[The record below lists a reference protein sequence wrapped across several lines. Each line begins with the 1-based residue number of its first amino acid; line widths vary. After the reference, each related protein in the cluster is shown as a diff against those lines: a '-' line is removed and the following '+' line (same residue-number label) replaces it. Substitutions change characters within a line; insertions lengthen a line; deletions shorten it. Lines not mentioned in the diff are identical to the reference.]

1 MGIVNF
7 LKLIWLRVQQR
18 GTLYASKNEQFDK
31 LYQVSDPWRMGSE
44 LEQFRFQ
51 ETNRIIEQ
59 ELGTMGTLLE
69 IGCGEGHQT
78 EHLSRLC
85 GQHYG
90 FDVSKTAVDRARQ
103 RCPGARLSVADI
115 FSYSPE
121 VKKFDLVVAC
131 EVLYYIKDVPAALE
145 RMSELGS
152 HCLVTYFQSGPC
164 VLDAFFNDIEGAET
178 RVIKVGDTSWKI
190 VWWSSDHGGRHS

>member
-1 MGIVNF
+1 MSIVNF
-7 LKLIWLRVQQR
+7 FKLIWLRIQQR

-59 ELGTMGTLLE
+59 ELGAVVTLLE

-78 EHLSRLC
+78 EHLDRLC
-85 GQHYG
+85 GQLYG
-90 FDVSKTAVDRARQ
+90 FDVSKTAVGRARQ
-103 RCPGARLSVADI
+103 RCPAARLSVADI
-115 FSYSPE
+115 FSYPPE
-121 VKKFDLVVAC
+121 LKKFDLVVAC

-164 VLDAFFNDIEGAET
+164 VLDAFFNNIEGAET

-190 VWWSSDHGGRHS
+190 VWWSDRGGCLS